1 MEYVWNKYETYAY
14 GADGLD
20 PVSGSAGQHSLQIFL
35 IDSLDTLYLM
45 DMKDEFYKARDYVLL
60 YVYNRLKKILIL
72 EKVDQNQYHYLKQL
86 FVY

>member
-20 PVSGSAGQHSLQIFL
+20 PVSGSAAQHSLQIFL

-60 YVYNRLKKILIL
+60 FN
-72 EKVDQNQYHYLKQL
+72 
-86 FVY
+86 